1 MFCYVFSFLHNIG
14 EEQFELWFE
23 DLMGRLV
30 REAKIGLVNWQ
41 LSAGGPEMAT
51 VAKACRKLHLDHLA
65 SLWGVPFETQQFA
78 AWSRGKLVESTERE
92 VIIVIWNYQAVAF
105 FIFAP
110 QFSGR
115 EVDARVVSR
124 SSHSKS
130 CSRQQMG

>member
-1 MFCYVFSFLHNIG
+1 MGEAFVRGAASLHPAACTLMTHYCKHLCRKMQVEHGPG

-78 AWSRGKLVESTERE
+78 AWSRGKLVES
-92 VIIVIWNYQAVAF
+92 
-105 FIFAP
+105 
-110 QFSGR
+110 
-115 EVDARVVSR
+115 
-124 SSHSKS
+124 
-130 CSRQQMG
+130 